1 MKDSVFSVDTII
13 NLVQK
18 LRQEN
23 AECKEAISQTKH
35 RARVLEKRMEKVW
48 PGRRG
53 WQSLVWR

>member
-23 AECKEAISQTKH
+23 AECNAAISQTKP
-35 RARVLEKRMEKVW
+35 RARVLEKRVEKVW

>member
-1 MKDSVFSVDTII
+1 MFSVDTII
-13 NLVQK
+13 NLAQK

-23 AECKEAISQTKH
+23 AECKEAISQTKP
-35 RARVLEKRMEKVW
+35 RARVLEKRVEKVW